1 MSSALRF
8 RHEPTARL
16 TGSELIAVLGKAGIH
31 VIRVKGS
38 HHRLR
43 HSDGRVTTVPVHGA
57 EIVGPGLLSRIL
69 RDCELSREEF
79 EALL

>member
-1 MSSALRF
+1 MSRL
-8 RHEPTARL
+8 PRL
-16 TGSELIAVLGKAGIH
+16 TGGELIAALGKAGFG

-43 HSDGRVTTVPVHGA
+43 HTDGRLTTVPVHGS
-57 EIVGPGLLSRIL
+57 EIVGPGLLARIL
-69 RDCELSREEF
+69 RDCDLSREDL

>member
-1 MSSALRF
+1 MSRL
-8 RHEPTARL
+8 PRL
-16 TGSELIAVLGKAGIH
+16 TGSELIAVLGKAGFQ

-43 HSDGRVTTVPVHGA
+43 HSDERVTTVPVHGA

>member
-1 MSSALRF
+1 MSRL
-8 RHEPTARL
+8 PRL
-16 TGSELIAVLGKAGIH
+16 TGSQLIAVLDKADFR

-43 HSDGRVTTVPVHGA
+43 HADGRLTTVPVHGS

-69 RDCELSREEF
+69 RDCELTREEF

>member
-1 MSSALRF
+1 MSRL
-8 RHEPTARL
+8 PRL
-16 TGSELIAVLGKAGIH
+16 TGGELIAVLEKAGFN

-43 HSDGRVTTVPVHGA
+43 HTDGRVTTVPVHGS
-57 EIVGPGLLSRIL
+57 EIIGPGLLARIL
-69 RDCELSREEF
+69 RDCELSREDF